1 MNSPTLADLGL
12 PPAPYRQLQQ
22 RLARTSWICH
32 GTLVCRPLIRRVRGR
47 PVKKGPYYLWT
58 CKVSGRTQS
67 VALSQTQY
75 HLLAQAIANR
85 RKLQQTLDRMGT
97 LSLKTILKTIPGVK
111 KRK

>member
-12 PPAPYRQLQQ
+12 PPAAYLQLQHQ
-22 RLARTSWICH
+22 LARTSWICH
-32 GTLVCRPLIRRVRGR
+32 GTLVCRPLIRRVGGR
-47 PVKKGPYYLWT
+47 RRKKGPYYLWT
-58 CKVSGRTQS
+58 CKVRGRTQS
-67 VALSQTQY
+67 VALSQGQY

-85 RKLQQTLDRMGT
+85 RKLQQTLDRMCT

>member
-1 MNSPTLADLGL
+1 MKSPSLADLGL
-12 PPAPYRQLQQ
+12 LPASYQRLQQ

-47 PVKKGPYYLWT
+47 RVKKGPYYLWT
-58 CKVSGRTQS
+58 CKVNGRTQS
-67 VALSQTQY
+67 LALSQAQY

-85 RKLQQTLDRMGT
+85 RKLQQTIDRMGD
-97 LSLKTILKTIPGVK
+97 LSLNVILKNVPGVK

>member
-1 MNSPTLADLGL
+1 MNSPSLADLGL
-12 PPAPYRQLQQ
+12 PTAAYKQLQQ

-32 GTLVCRPLIRRVRGR
+32 GTLVCRPLIRRVGGR

-58 CKVSGRTQS
+58 CKVNGRTQS
-67 VALSQTQY
+67 LALSQAQY

-85 RKLQQTLDRMGT
+85 RKLQQTIDRMGA